1 MNFKP
6 VFHVIAW
13 LLGVVGVLMGFC
25 GLVSFLYGEPA
36 QAWMALAQSAAGTLA
51 VAAVLWA
58 TTRNDQEL
66 SRRDGLGVVA
76 FGWLL
81 AGLVGALPYVLS
93 GVIALLGLKTVS
105 EAPAKRKQRK

>member
-6 VFHVIAW
+6 VLHVIAR
-13 LLGVVGVLMGFC
+13 LMNVVGLLMGGC

-36 QAWMALAQSAAGTLA
+36 QAWGALAWAGGGTLA
-51 VAAVLWA
+51 VSAGVWA
-58 TTRNDQEL
+58 FTRNSEEL

-81 AGLVGALPYVLS
+81 AGLAGALP
-93 GVIALLGLKTVS
+93 
-105 EAPAKRKQRK
+105 